1 MNSKEFTEKD
11 KSFHKAIKT
20 VAEKIHKEGTN
31 ESVTFAD
38 KIRTPRQASKFRRGT
53 GIVWKTL
60 NNMM

>member
-1 MNSKEFTEKD
+1 MNNKEFAQKD
-11 KSFHKAIKT
+11 KNFHKAIKIA
-20 VAEKIHKEGTN
+20 AEKIHKEGTN